1 MHSVWPAFGRSRCY
15 NVSTLPSLL
24 DGAAQAARLGSTSF
38 KFGLKGD
45 MQAIYPFNNAGSD
58 AWPAAFHSLT
68 DIVQHPQLQ
77 KLLLNTMQTGFDSYT
92 LWAYRPGAPDSPYCE
107 GKPISATELAAETAE
122 LAALTEAL
130 MALPVSKPT
139 TFWIEMWENDW
150 ATRCGSYD
158 PTVPPS
164 KEVVDAY
171 TAWLQARQTGV
182 TQGRAAF
189 CTTRKG
195 MLQDGADGVDC
206 TDSRAV
212 VNAAAVNVFNGAE
225 VNLVGTCLHN
235 VSCGNIV
242 RAVLPHVPLDYVSYS
257 SYDTMRTPQLADA
270 LDLIAAQHK
279 RTPASPERALFIT
292 EFGLPETST
301 DPKVV
306 MQVVKNVL
314 SIGWSKQ
321 LARVH
326 YWQVIN
332 NEKLGGG
339 VCTTPLFD
347 PAKQN
352 GFWTTLPNGTLSL
365 VGQYL
370 RDVISGAQPMPP
382 LQISTPAA
390 QP

>member
-1 MHSVWPAFGRSRCY
+1 MRGFSPRARCY

-24 DGAAQAARLGSTSF
+24 DGAVQAARLGSTSF

-45 MQAIYPFNNAGSD
+45 MKAMYPFNNDGPD
-58 AWPAAFHSLT
+58 AWPTAFHSLA
-68 DIVQHPQLQ
+68 DIVGHPQLQ
-77 KLLLNTMQTGFDSYT
+77 KLFLNAMQTGFDSYT

-107 GKPISATELAAETAE
+107 GKPISAAELAAETTE
-122 LAALTEAL
+122 LAALTKAL
-130 MALPVSKPT
+130 MALPLSKPT

-158 PTVPPS
+158 PKVPPPAS
-164 KEVVDAY
+164 VLDSY
-171 TAWLQARQTGV
+171 TAWLQARQAGV

-189 CTTRKG
+189 CAARNG
-195 MLQDGADGVDC
+195 VLQDGVDGVDC
-206 TDSRAV
+206 SDSRAV
-212 VNAAAVNVFNGAE
+212 TAAAAVNVFNGAE

-235 VSCGNIV
+235 ASCGNIV
-242 RAVLPHVPLDYVSYS
+242 RSVLPHVALDYVSYS

-270 LDLIAAQHK
+270 LDLIEAQHK

-306 MQVVKNVL
+306 MQVVNNVL
-314 SIGWSKQ
+314 SIGWSKR

-339 VCTTPLFD
+339 SCSTGAPVFD

-370 RDVISGAQPMPP
+370 KDIISGAQPMPP
-382 LQISTPAA
+382 MQTATVAGPA
-390 QP
+390 